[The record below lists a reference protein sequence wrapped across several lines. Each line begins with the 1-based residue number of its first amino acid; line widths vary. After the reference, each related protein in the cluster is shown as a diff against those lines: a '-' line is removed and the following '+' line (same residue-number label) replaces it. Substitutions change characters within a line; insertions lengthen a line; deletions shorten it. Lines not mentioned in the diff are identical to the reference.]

1 MPTRIKICG
10 VMRQQDAAISIE
22 LGAYALGFNFY
33 PPSPRYIN
41 PAAARAIIDR
51 LPPLV
56 TTVGVFADESDAK
69 SVLAVAHAAGVRVI
83 QLHGPKWPQFDGRMA
98 EFPVIRAVTVGPG
111 FKAEAL
117 QSLNESAFLL
127 DSYDPN
133 LIGGT
138 GKTFDWSVARDARK
152 YGAMILAGGLKAENV
167 GSAIRATRPYGVD
180 VATGVES
187 SSGVKDAAKLR
198 AFFEAVREADA
209 TFE

>member
-10 VMRQQDAAISIE
+10 VMRQEDAAMAIE

-33 PPSPRYIN
+33 PPSPRYID

-56 TTVGVFADESDAK
+56 TTVGVFADEPEAK
-69 SVLAVAHAAGVRVI
+69 SVLAVARAAGIRVI
-83 QLHGPKWPQFDGRMA
+83 QLHGPKWPPFDGRMA
-98 EFPVIRAVTVGPG
+98 EYPVIRAVTVNPG
-111 FKAEAL
+111 FKAETL
-117 QSLNESAFLL
+117 QALNESAFLL
-127 DSYDPN
+127 DSYDPA

-152 YGAMILAGGLKAENV
+152 YGAMILAGGLNAENV
-167 GSAIRATRPYGVD
+167 GRAIRATRPYGVD

-187 SSGVKDAAKLR
+187 SPGVKDLAKMR
-198 AFFEAVREADA
+198 AFFAAVREADGKGD
-209 TFE
+209 